1 VKIILDAMGS
11 DNAPDVEIQGAVDCL
26 KEQKDIEIILTGK
39 KELLEQKIDA
49 LKISKDIRDRI
60 EIVAASEVITMS
72 DSPAQA
78 FKQKTDSS
86 IVVAAK
92 LLKDEK
98 AEALVSAGN
107 TGAVVVTTLL
117 IVGRISGVLRPAICS
132 TFPSKKGH
140 TAVLDVGA
148 TVDCKPEYLTQFA
161 IMGSL
166 YAEHILNIQ
175 NPSVGL
181 LSVGEEEEKGN
192 ELLNMARELI
202 KKTDINFKGNA
213 EGRDIMNGNFD
224 VVVCDGFVGNA
235 MLKLSEGIANF
246 VFVSL
251 KEGVKRG
258 NILNKIGALL
268 MKPVFENFKKRVSYD
283 EYGGALLL
291 GIKKPVIITHGSA
304 NPKAIKNAIKV
315 AAKFITEHINNEI
328 EINISKT
335 KLNGGLSK

>member
-1 VKIILDAMGS
+1 MKIILDAMGS

-26 KEQKDIEIILTGK
+26 KEQKDINIVLSGK
-39 KELLEQKIDA
+39 KELLENKISS
-49 LKISKDIRDRI
+49 LKIESDIKERM
-60 EIVAASEVITMS
+60 EITPASEIITMS
-72 DSPAQA
+72 DSPALA
-78 FKQKTDSS
+78 FKQKPNSS

-92 LLKDEK
+92 LLKEEK

-107 TGAVVVTTLL
+107 TGAVVVTSLL
-117 IVGRISGVLRPAICS
+117 IIGRIPGILRPAICS
-132 TFPSKKGH
+132 TFPSKKGY

-148 TVDCKPEYLTQFA
+148 TVDCKPEHLTQFA

-166 YAEHILNIQ
+166 YAEHILNIK
-175 NPSVGL
+175 NPVVGL

-192 ELLNMARELI
+192 DLSSATRELI
-202 KKTDINFKGNA
+202 KKTNLNFKGNA

-235 MLKLSEGIANF
+235 MLKLGEGIANF
-246 VFVSL
+246 VFTSL

-328 EINISKT
+328 EETVNKVKI
-335 KLNGGLSK
+335 NGGTI

>member
-1 VKIILDAMGS
+1 MKIILDAMGS

-26 KEQKDIEIILTGK
+26 KEQNNISIVLIGKKDLLEKKIDNLKLPSNIKSKIEIINAT
-39 KELLEQKIDA
+39 
-49 LKISKDIRDRI
+49 
-60 EIVAASEVITMS
+60 EVITMS

-78 FKQKTDSS
+78 FKQKPDAS
-86 IVVAAK
+86 IVVSAK
-92 LLKDEK
+92 LLKEEK
-98 AEALVSAGN
+98 ADALVSAGN
-107 TGAVVVTTLL
+107 TGAVVVTSLL
-117 IVGRISGVLRPAICS
+117 IIGRIPGVLRPAICS

-140 TAVLDVGA
+140 TALLDVGA
-148 TVDCKPEYLTQFA
+148 TVDCKPEHLMQFA

-166 YAEHILNIQ
+166 YAEHILNIDK
-175 NPSVGL
+175 PAVGL

-192 ELLNMARELI
+192 DLLSATRELI
-202 KKTDINFKGNA
+202 KKTDLNFKGNA

-235 MLKLSEGIANF
+235 MLKLGEGIANF
-246 VFVSL
+246 VFTSL
-251 KEGVKRG
+251 REGVKRG
-258 NILNKIGALL
+258 NIFNKIGAFL

-315 AAKFITEHINNEI
+315 ATKFITEHINNEI
-328 EINISKT
+328 EEKINT
-335 KLNGGLSK
+335 GGN

>member
-1 VKIILDAMGS
+1 MKIILDAMGS

-26 KEQKDIEIILTGK
+26 MEQKDINIILTGK
-39 KELLEQKIDA
+39 KELLEEKIA
-49 LKISKDIRDRI
+49 SIKVNTEIKKRI
-60 EIVAASEVITMS
+60 EIVNASEVILMS
-72 DSPAQA
+72 DPPAQA
-78 FKQKTDSS
+78 FKQKPDSS
-86 IVVAAK
+86 IAVAAK
-92 LLKDEK
+92 LIKEEK

-107 TGAVVVTTLL
+107 TGAVVVTSLL
-117 IVGRISGVLRPAICS
+117 IIGRIPGVIRPAICS

-140 TAVLDVGA
+140 TAVLDLGA
-148 TVDCKPEYLTQFA
+148 TVDCKPEHLTQFA

-166 YAEHILNIQ
+166 YAEHILNIK
-175 NPSVGL
+175 NPVVGL

-192 ELLNMARELI
+192 DLSSATRELI
-202 KKTDINFKGNA
+202 KKTDLNFKGNA

-235 MLKLSEGIANF
+235 MLKLGEGIANF
-246 VFVSL
+246 VFTSL
-251 KEGVKRG
+251 KEGVKNG
-258 NILNKIGALL
+258 NIFNKIGALL

-315 AAKFITEHINNEI
+315 AKKFITEHINNEI
-328 EINISKT
+328 ETAINKT
-335 KLNGGLSK
+335 KITGGTIQ